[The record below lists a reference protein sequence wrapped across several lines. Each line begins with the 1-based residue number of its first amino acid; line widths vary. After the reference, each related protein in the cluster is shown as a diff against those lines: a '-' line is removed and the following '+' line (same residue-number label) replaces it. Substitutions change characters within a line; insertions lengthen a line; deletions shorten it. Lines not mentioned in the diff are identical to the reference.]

1 MRRRSRARGWALQ
14 LLYAW
19 ETRGRVVPLAALL
32 DEFVGARRIA
42 EANQE
47 YLHTLVATVEQ
58 NLPAIDVALERALTN
73 WRLERLSVID
83 RSILRIGG
91 AELLFLDEI
100 PPRVSI
106 QEAILLAE
114 KYGTAESPRFVNGV
128 LDALMRRTGSAA
140 GTAGPGEAR

>member
-1 MRRRSRARGWALQ
+1 
-14 LLYAW
+14 
-19 ETRGRVVPLAALL
+19 VPLAALL

-47 YLHTLVATVEQ
+47 YLHTLVATIER
-58 NLPAIDVALERALTN
+58 NLPAIDAALERALTN

-91 AELLFLDEI
+91 AELLYLDEI

>member
-19 ETRGRVVPLAALL
+19 ETRDRVVPLAALL

-47 YLHTLVATVEQ
+47 YLHTLVATIER
-58 NLPAIDVALERALTN
+58 NLPAIDAALERALTN

-91 AELLFLDEI
+91 AELLYLDEI

>member
-1 MRRRSRARGWALQ
+1 MRERRGARSWALQ
-14 LLYAW
+14 VLYVW
-19 ETRGRVVPLAALL
+19 ESRRSGSPREVLNDIYQTRHVGADKRPYLRQLVQLL
-32 DEFVGARRIA
+32 DE
-42 EANQE
+42 
-47 YLHTLVATVEQ
+47 H
-58 NLPAIDVALERALTN
+58 LPEIDRALDGALTN